1 MLSQLVRVKRA
12 CCTGTR
18 KNMPQVEKR
27 VSRKEG
33 KSGKDSLI
41 YFIILLRTGSE

>member
-1 MLSQLVRVKRA
+1 MLSQLVTVKRA

-27 VSRKEG
+27 IIKKEE
-33 KSGKDSLI
+33 KSGKDNLI
-41 YFIILLRTGSE
+41 YFIILLRAGSE